1 MNSNCTFCKKSFM
14 EIMEEQEYPEDHF
27 HSFDVSNENL
37 GFDPMEIAKEI
48 FGADKVKEI
57 LDVR

>member
-1 MNSNCTFCKKSFM
+1 M